1 MFIIFMKNTII
12 ICLTLIFFNSLSAQN
27 IENDPFQELEPPV
40 RKNDPVERPSSQPK
54 RKKSGKIILNPLT
67 YLAADEYQL
76 KGIFIGQNDE
86 NSFAVVSTDDIQ
98 DQVITFGDRLGKEGY
113 ILYHIDKDK
122 IVVGYNNLKTDKDSK
137 SIYLVD

>member
-1 MFIIFMKNTII
+1 M
-12 ICLTLIFFNSLSAQN
+12 
-27 IENDPFQELEPPV
+27 
-40 RKNDPVERPSSQPK
+40 
-54 RKKSGKIILNPLT
+54 T

-113 ILYHIDKDK
+113 ILYYIDKDK
-122 IVVGYNNLKTDKDSK
+122 IVVGFNNLKTDKDSK

>member
-1 MFIIFMKNTII
+1 M
-12 ICLTLIFFNSLSAQN
+12 
-27 IENDPFQELEPPV
+27 
-40 RKNDPVERPSSQPK
+40 
-54 RKKSGKIILNPLT
+54 T

-98 DQVITFGDRLGKEGY
+98 DQVITLEIDLVKRY

-122 IVVGYNNLKTDKDSK
+122 IVVDIIT
-137 SIYLVD
+137 